1 MSDVQPTKKSPAI
14 ETKVEVKK
22 ELETPNI
29 LRVSDKKTWEVI
41 EIDWN
46 KEKDWKTKYNHWS
59 GVEFPN

>member
-1 MSDVQPTKKSPAI
+1 MNAIQPIKKSPAI

-29 LRVSDKKTWEVI
+29 LRVSDKKTGEVI

-59 GVEFPN
+59 GLAFPN